1 MCSHLN
7 QPALEKRK
15 ELLSIVDGPHCRFI
29 EGTKEAA
36 RERCRWRHRYARLLY
51 KVNTERVAL
60 LLH

>member
-15 ELLSIVDGPHCRFI
+15 ELLSMVDGPHCRFI
-29 EGTKEAA
+29 EGTKGAA
-36 RERCRWRHRYARLLY
+36 RERYRGRYMHACLLH
-51 KVNTERVAL
+51 KVNTERVAQ